1 MVSPLGK
8 LLGTS
13 PIAPIQEHMQ
23 LAEATVQRVCEILTA
38 SGDGDWDVVGTLYAD
53 LDDCVDRSKALRRDI
68 RRHLPRGLLLA
79 MPRPDLITLLDVQD
93 RIVVDAQHIADTV
106 ALRRTAFTPSLQKPL
121 DRYCS
126 LLASC
131 AAQSLAAI
139 RELDEMLTQGFGK
152 HEQKRMAKMLTSLER
167 EVVRCGRQHRRFFQQ
182 ICKEENNLPPVDA
195 LFYYDICAALK
206 RLTDAC
212 GDVGEQLELLV
223 AS

>member
-23 LAEATVQRVCEILTA
+23 LAEASIQRVCEILTA
-38 SGDGDWDVVGTLYAD
+38 SGDARWDAVEALYAD
-53 LDDCVDRSKALRRDI
+53 LDNCVDQSKALRRDI

-79 MPRPDLITLLDVQD
+79 MPRSDLITLLDVQD
-93 RIVVDAQHIADTV
+93 RLVMDAQQIADAV
-106 ALRRTAFTPSLQKPL
+106 ALRHTSFPKGLQKPL
-121 DRYCS
+121 DRYCT
-126 LLASC
+126 LLASS

-139 RELDEMLTQGFGK
+139 RELDEMLSQGFGK
-152 HEQKRMAKMLTSLER
+152 REQKRMAKMLTGIER
-167 EVVRCGRQHRRFFQQ
+167 EVLRCNRQHRRLFQH
-182 ICKEENNLPPVDA
+182 ICKTEASLAAVDA
-195 LFYYDICAALK
+195 MFYFDICAKLK